1 MTIIQELKIYL
12 GHTMFEMQYLK
23 QSGAVSDRLYRHFCF
38 LWLWSAQRWDDRHER
53 FYKRMGSDAYWRRID
68 RVKALCARI
77 QSVELPPANRIP
89 FRVGTLNP

>member
-1 MTIIQELKIYL
+1 MTITQELRIFL

-23 QSGAVSDRLYRHFCF
+23 QSGCVSDRLYRHFCT
-38 LWLWSAQRWDDRHER
+38 LWLWSAPRDNYKHDR

-68 RVKALCARI
+68 RVKALGERI
-77 QSVELPPANRIP
+77 RAVELPAPEHIP